1 MKAIVFIFLFMLS
14 MNTFCQITVIPES
27 LERTIDNNIPE
38 YIFDVYVTNSSS
50 TEQSFWW
57 KIFREDGTPK
67 EWDLFVCD
75 FQLCYSPSVI
85 ACPPNKP
92 NKMPAD
98 TTMKITFHLKSNEVN
113 GAAKLWLEFYSDKT
127 YQTLYD
133 RTDSLGVVTV
143 ASPNSVNDDDLQFS
157 VYPNPVEE
165 RIFISTDNLESKK
178 VKIISVDG
186 SVKLNTDSI
195 SYSGINVSS
204 LANGI
209 YILHLMDKNTGKS
222 NSYKFYKSY

>member
-1 MKAIVFIFLFMLS
+1 MLS
-14 MNTFCQITVIPES
+14 MNTFCQITVTPET

-98 TTMKITFHLKSNEVN
+98 TTMKITFHLKSYEVN

-127 YQTLYD
+127 YQNLYD

-143 ASPNSVNDDDLQFS
+143 ASPNSVNDDELNFS
-157 VYPNPVEE
+157 VYPNPASDRV
-165 RIFISTDNLESKK
+165 FVSTANLENKK
-178 VKIISVDG
+178 LKIMAIDGVEKMNVDIIP
-186 SVKLNTDSI
+186 S
-195 SYSGINVSS
+195 SGINVSN
-204 LANGI
+204 LPIGI
-209 YILHLMDKNTGKS
+209 YILQLTDKFNGKS
-222 NSYKFYKSY
+222 DSHKIYKSY

>member
-1 MKAIVFIFLFMLS
+1 MKRILLLFLFIQSFSLIS
-14 MNTFCQITVIPES
+14 QISVTPES
-27 LERTIDNNIPE
+27 LESTINNNIPE
-38 YIFDVYVTNSSS
+38 YIFDVYVTNSST

-98 TTMKITFHLKSNEVN
+98 TTIKITFHLKSNEVN

-143 ASPNSVNDDDLQFS
+143 VSPNSVSDDNFQFS
-157 VYPNPVEE
+157 IFPNPV
-165 RIFISTDNLESKK
+165 FD
-178 VKIISVDG
+178 KIIIDAKDLNNKEVRISSVSG
-186 SVKLNTDSI
+186 LELISLNEIPQNGISVNELQ
-195 SYSGINVSS
+195 
-204 LANGI
+204 NGI
-209 YILHLMDKNTGKS
+209 YFISLIDKSSRKKTT
-222 NSYKFYKSY
+222 YKFVKTN

>member
-14 MNTFCQITVIPES
+14 MNTFCQITVTPET

-98 TTMKITFHLKSNEVN
+98 TTMKITFHLKSYEVN

-127 YQTLYD
+127 YQNLYD

-143 ASPNSVNDDDLQFS
+143 ASPNFVNDDELNFS
-157 VYPNPVEE
+157 VYPNPVKE
-165 RIFISTDNLESKK
+165 RVFISAENLESKK
-178 VKIISVDG
+178 IKITTIDGAEKMKLDFIS
-186 SVKLNTDSI
+186 S
-195 SYSGINVSS
+195 SGINVSS
-204 LANGI
+204 LSDGI
-209 YILHLMDKNTGKS
+209 YILYLTDKITGKS
-222 NSYKFYKSY
+222 MSYKIFKSN